1 MPTLRIYFDA
11 FFNNSLEEIQV
22 GILADQERLAK
33 FDKDN
38 NITDSGF
45 FKEKKVIFRQISGTD
60 YYMANYLLKQS
71 KKVPS
76 KNSELIY
83 FKMLPQDTSGEE
95 FEYPYPTLIKLIV
108 NKTKGILC
116 FYSRR
121 IVQNNTA
128 NDLLDELRKK
138 YGFEFKYRLIGNQHV
153 FKKNELDDF
162 LLALS
167 DMENF
172 TAIAFYDEDNKIIA
186 KNDETLSDTPK
197 VQEFKDQVKKGNWE
211 NVQLINENLGFEI
224 RLSNKRTQNFLTF
237 ISDYQDDEQLIS
249 SVDYLVEKIRTTTQ
263 FEPKKQTVLN
273 GFNI

>member
-11 FFNNSLEEIQV
+11 FFNNSLEEIQAT
-22 GILADQERLAK
+22 ILADQDCLAK

-45 FKEKKVIFRQISGTD
+45 FKEKKVIFRQISGTE
-60 YYMANYLLKQS
+60 YHVANYLLKQFR
-71 KKVPS
+71 KVPS

-83 FKMLPQDTSGEE
+83 FKILPQDASGEE
-95 FEYPYPTLIKLIV
+95 VEYPFPTLIKLIV
-108 NKTKGILC
+108 NKGKGILC
-116 FYSRR
+116 LYSRR
-121 IVQNNTA
+121 LVQNDTA
-128 NDLLDELRKK
+128 DALLDDLRKK
-138 YGFEFKYRLIGNQHV
+138 DGFEFKYRLIGNQYV
-153 FKKNELDDF
+153 FRRNELDDF

-186 KNDETLSDTPK
+186 KNDETLSETPK
-197 VQEFKDQVKKGNWE
+197 IQEFKEQVKKGNWE

-237 ISDYQDDEQLIS
+237 VNDYQDDEQMIS
-249 SVDYLVEKIRTTTQ
+249 AIDYLVEKIRNTTQ
-263 FEPKKQTVLN
+263 FELKKQTILN
-273 GFNI
+273 GFIN